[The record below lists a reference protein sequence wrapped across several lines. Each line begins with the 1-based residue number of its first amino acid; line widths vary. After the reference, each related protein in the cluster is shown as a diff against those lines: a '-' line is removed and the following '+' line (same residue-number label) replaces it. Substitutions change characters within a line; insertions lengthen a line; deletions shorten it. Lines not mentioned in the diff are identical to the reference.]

1 MRNLLIGLA
10 LGIVGLILL
19 DELLALRRQAC
30 HNRTFVVRR

>member
-30 HNRTFVVRR
+30 RNRTFVVRR